1 MRKNCYRKFVD
12 FFSNSHLEQILFERF
27 VAFFDN
33 IEKTAIQVSTQA
45 FWTKN
50 VLFLIRPIFFL
61 FTDFH
66 WCIFEHSK
74 KTILSV
80 LSIQHSTYPGER
92 LDEISFLQWIRIILQ
107 FRTLREKPLEFLP
120 ETSSQLSKLYLRVQ
134 ATFTGKLFYW
144 KCAKFYCPFC
154 KLFEWASFLS
164 ELFSA
169 GFLKLYSRLPE
180 DLFQEELL
188 VWEFFFNSS
197 TIFEFERKNFGL
209 VATTVLQQCQKCTFS
224 DGETNWGKYYIEKT
238 YKALT
243 FFGL

>member
-12 FFSNSHLEQILFERF
+12 FFSNSRLEQILFERF

-33 IEKTAIQVSTQA
+33 IEKTTIQVSTQA

-50 VLFLIRPIFFL
+50 VLFLIKTIFFL
-61 FTDFH
+61 FTDSH
-66 WCIFEHSK
+66 WCVFEDPK

-80 LSIQHSTYPGER
+80 LSIRHSTYPEER

-144 KCAKFYCPFC
+144 KCAKFFV
-154 KLFEWASFLS
+154 LFVNCLS
-164 ELFSA
+164 ELRFCLYFFRQGFWSCTLGCQKIFS
-169 GFLKLYSRLPE
+169 
-180 DLFQEELL
+180 
-188 VWEFFFNSS
+188 
-197 TIFEFERKNFGL
+197 RKNFWCENFSSI
-209 VATTVLQQCQKCTFS
+209 LQPFS
-224 DGETNWGKYYIEKT
+224 SLSEKISVWWRQLCCSNVKSALFPTAKQNEGKIILK
-238 YKALT
+238 KRIKP
-243 FFGL
+243 